1 MNHNFNL
8 VNSDTDSIMV
18 CKSNG
23 DEFTKQERENLLN
36 EINGMFP
43 EYIKFADDGYFSS
56 VICFKAKNYILFD
69 GSKIKYKGSSLKSST
84 LEISLKEYIDE
95 TVKCLLE
102 DRQGDVL
109 NVYHKYV
116 VAIHNVNKNTI
127 KQWSSKKTLTE
138 KVYNSDRLTKRKL
151 LEAVEGAEYS
161 PGDKVFVY
169 FNDIDGLS
177 LVENFK
183 EGCYNKERL
192 LEKLYK
198 VSTRFSAV
206 INTEEFKNYKLKK
219 NKRDLQELI
228 GI

>member
-1 MNHNFNL
+1 MKFKIAN
-8 VNSDTDSIMV
+8 VDTDSFS
-18 CKSNG
+18 CYKE
-23 DEFTKQERENLLN
+23 EFLDISKEERESLLIELN
-36 EINGMFP
+36 SIMPSGVIWE
-43 EYIKFADDGYFSS
+43 DDGYYKT
-56 VICFKAKNYILFD
+56 VIVFKAKNYVLFSED
-69 GSKIKYKGSSLKSST
+69 GKIKYKGSSLKSST

-102 DRQGDVL
+102 DRQADVL

-116 VAIHNVNKNTI
+116 VAIHNVNKDTI

-138 KVYNSDRLTKRKL
+138 KVYNSDRLTERKL

-169 FNDIDGLS
+169 FNDIDSLS